1 MDLKNKPGKI
11 YVGAWNETEKQDKV
25 NVVFK
30 MKENDFFDLLDQKLD
45 YVKAFA
51 QGKIKF
57 NGNLLAMNSFI
68 SKFINKYYF

>member
-30 MKENDFFDLLDQKLD
+30 MKEDDFFDLLDQKLD

-51 QGKIKF
+51 
-57 NGNLLAMNSFI
+57 
-68 SKFINKYYF
+68 